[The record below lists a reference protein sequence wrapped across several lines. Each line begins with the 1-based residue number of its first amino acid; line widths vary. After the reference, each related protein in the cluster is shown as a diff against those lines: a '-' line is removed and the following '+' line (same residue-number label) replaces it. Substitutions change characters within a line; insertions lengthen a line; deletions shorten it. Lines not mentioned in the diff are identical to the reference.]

1 MSEIAL
7 SRVQFRLITALRKVQ
22 IMQDKNIPRR
32 YVFTFCS
39 NIDFFYTH
47 ITAPSARG
55 CIKMRIA
62 YQKVM
67 SSLAKRRIPC
77 ASACVFET
85 IHCVRDD
92 KMKAY
97 FYFETASNALT
108 SRAVDVWQITPL
120 RLNKRA
126 VYSSI
131 IW

>member
-1 MSEIAL
+1 
-7 SRVQFRLITALRKVQ
+7 
-22 IMQDKNIPRR
+22 
-32 YVFTFCS
+32 
-39 NIDFFYTH
+39 
-47 ITAPSARG
+47 
-55 CIKMRIA
+55 MRIA

-77 ASACVFET
+77 ASACVFEA

-108 SRAVDVWQITPL
+108 NRTIDVWQTTPL